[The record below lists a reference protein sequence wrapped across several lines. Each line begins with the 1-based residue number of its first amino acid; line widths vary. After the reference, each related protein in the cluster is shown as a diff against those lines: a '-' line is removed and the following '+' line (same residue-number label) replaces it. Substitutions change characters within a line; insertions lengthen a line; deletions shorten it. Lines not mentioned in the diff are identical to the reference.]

1 MNTKQIIFTRK
12 DTAEL
17 LDVECREP
25 AAGEVTVRLAYTAIS
40 TGTEKANITGVPN
53 IGPGIKEDAPVV
65 FPRKLGYSGAG
76 YVEAV
81 GEGVTKVSVGD
92 RVIVYWGMHVGCITV
107 HQEQVVKIEDDRLS
121 MKEAA
126 MLFISTFSAAAIRK
140 THLEFG
146 ESAIIMGLG
155 ILGQFAVKLCR
166 AAGAAPIIAVDPV
179 KERRE
184 LAMQYGADYAFDP
197 MEADFAKRVKEVC
210 PGGVNVGIEVT
221 GLGVGL
227 DQILDCMARYGRVA
241 LLGCTRSSDFKIDY
255 YNKVHS
261 PGITLV
267 GAHTRARPNAESS
280 SGWWTHEDD
289 IRALVRLCA
298 GGRISYS
305 DMIFEIH
312 SPADAP
318 EVYTRLV
325 QERSFPIG
333 VLFDWSLI

>member
-1 MNTKQIIFTRK
+1 MNTKQIVFTRK
-12 DTAEL
+12 DTAAL
-17 LDVECREP
+17 LDVECKSP
-25 AAGEVTVRLAYTAIS
+25 APGEVTVRLAYTAIS
-40 TGTEKANITGVPN
+40 AGTEKANITGVPN

-65 FPRKLGYSGAG
+65 FPRMLGYSGAG

-81 GEGVTKVSVGD
+81 GEGVTKLAPGD
-92 RVIVYWGMHVGCITV
+92 RVIVYWGMHVGYITV
-107 HQEQVVKIEDDRLS
+107 PEEQVVKIEDERLS
-121 MKEAA
+121 MQEAA

-146 ESAIIMGLG
+146 ESAIVMGLG

-166 AAGAAPIIAVDPV
+166 AAGAVPIIAVDPV

-184 LAMQYGADYAFDP
+184 LALQYGADYALDP
-197 MEADFAKRVKEVC
+197 MEADLAEQVKRVC
-210 PGGVNVGIEVT
+210 PGGVKVGIEVT

-255 YNKVHS
+255 YNKVHA

-267 GAHTRARPNAESS
+267 GAHTRARPEHESS

-289 IRALVRLCA
+289 IRAMIRLCA
-298 GGRISYS
+298 SERMRCA

-312 SPADAP
+312 SPVEAP
-318 EVYTRLV
+318 AVYTRLIT
-325 QERSFPIG
+325 ERTFPIG
-333 VLFDWSLI
+333 VLFDWSKI